1 MYLPRIP
8 SKSAFFLLLLNSTL
22 VQANSLQIMDDAQL
36 SNVTGQSLLTL
47 SYISPNDSNNLEAK
61 RLNGNQNIG
70 FYKLGMEADID
81 LNANIRRLQLG
92 CGGVNG
98 IGCDIDIDYLSL
110 SGVAETS
117 TERASS
123 SAKITNPFIE
133 FAIRNPNTSST
144 REVVGL
150 RLSAEKVLG
159 LLTLGTQNSAQAN
172 GINSFSGYMKV
183 QSGIGTTAEEQSKV
197 KGYAN
202 TAAQYMDLSKY
213 QIDGNLVALGLANA
227 GFRTNG
233 GGFNIP
239 EMNNLPFE
247 TQQIVVV
254 GNRQKAVSLSASVDI
269 PTIYLGSGSNY
280 PSGGRTTSNSNG
292 TTTGVYTAGNPVN
305 AYITSCENTTIL
317 PTCIIAPNGREFSN
331 ISMTGT
337 VGGATATVNLQESLG
352 FIHRLEI
359 NSAASLSLQAINI
372 LWPGSAA
379 DNITQPGWWLAF
391 QDPVNIGRVEP
402 TNRLSIEPLLGQ
414 FAARAST
421 YLQQN
426 PATTNDLLGVLTGT
440 GLDVNLGNVDLST
453 APPLQMN
460 LVDLQLNG
468 QNFAPNC
475 YGNLNFC

>member
-183 QSGIGTTAEEQSKV
+183 QSGMALLHK
-197 KGYAN
+197 
-202 TAAQYMDLSKY
+202 DLKC
-213 QIDGNLVALGLANA
+213 
-227 GFRTNG
+227 
-233 GGFNIP
+233 
-239 EMNNLPFE
+239 
-247 TQQIVVV
+247 
-254 GNRQKAVSLSASVDI
+254 KAPL
-269 PTIYLGSGSNY
+269 
-280 PSGGRTTSNSNG
+280 
-292 TTTGVYTAGNPVN
+292 
-305 AYITSCENTTIL
+305 
-317 PTCIIAPNGREFSN
+317 
-331 ISMTGT
+331 
-337 VGGATATVNLQESLG
+337 
-352 FIHRLEI
+352 
-359 NSAASLSLQAINI
+359 
-372 LWPGSAA
+372 
-379 DNITQPGWWLAF
+379 
-391 QDPVNIGRVEP
+391 
-402 TNRLSIEPLLGQ
+402 IEPNL
-414 FAARAST
+414 RR
-421 YLQQN
+421 
-426 PATTNDLLGVLTGT
+426 
-440 GLDVNLGNVDLST
+440 NLGKWST
-453 APPLQMN
+453 
-460 LVDLQLNG
+460 
-468 QNFAPNC
+468 
-475 YGNLNFC
+475 